1 MHVNLTSP
9 AYCISFLS
17 ILVAVTKIQ
26 TVRIFVK
33 SKLTVSLSRM
43 IQLLPKLSRLSLV
56 IILIPCF
63 CLKLEA
69 QQQNFKTRQRNL
81 KAKEQNIQSGS
92 SYSPAKVF
100 LPEFYQFPGNR
111 IRTAQGTPG
120 PDYWQNYVNYNLS
133 VVIDTALNTLIGSA
147 KLTYTNNSPDSLA
160 YLWLQLDQQTYKAD
174 ARSNFLNSTP
184 QGQHTAGYNFS
195 SVTVN
200 YNGQSFQATYI
211 IEDTRMQIRL
221 PRKLAPRG
229 STIQLNFKYSYDI
242 PGDFGNRTDFF
253 QTPHGKIYEIAQ
265 WYPRMCVYDDQRGWN
280 TLPFLGPGEF
290 YLEYGDIDYQITLPA
305 GILVAGSGELL
316 NEAEVL
322 SAKELKLL
330 NMARQSD
337 ETIMIRSAEDILKS
351 ESKYRKPDAGLKT
364 WHFVMV
370 NTRDVAFG
378 ASKAYIW
385 DAARINLPDGKKSL
399 AMSVYPIESAGSG
412 AWGRATEYLKK
423 SIEYFSATWY
433 PYPYPVAINEA
444 GTAGGMEYPGIVFDG
459 LTDKGKQ
466 LFWVT
471 AHEIGHNWFP
481 MIVGSDERRF
491 AWMDEGLNTFI
502 DIYASDEIN
511 KGEFAPKRDGEY
523 APGGGNPSDEVIPYT
538 TDPAAPTIM
547 TAADA
552 ISEKYRHPFA
562 YFKPAFG
569 LVLLREQILGKDRFD
584 YAFKAYIHTWA
595 FKHPAPD
602 DFFRSIENAGGE
614 DLSWFWLEWFYHN
627 WSLDQALAKAAYT
640 NHDYK
645 KGIDLSLLNLQQMV
659 MPVTL
664 EIMFK
669 DQTSQFIKIP
679 VETWLLHNKYDIHLP
694 TTKEVKSVT
703 LDPAHSLPDI
713 NRNNNTMSEIN

>member
-1 MHVNLTSP
+1 MIYSLNTKTRVFLVHVNLNSP

-33 SKLTVSLSRM
+33 SELTVSLNRM

-69 QQQNFKTRQRNL
+69 QQQNFKTRQRDL

-444 GTAGGMEYPGIVFDG
+444 GTAGGMEYPGIAFSAQVKEC
-459 LTDKGKQ
+459 TK
-466 LFWVT
+466 
-471 AHEIGHNWFP
+471 P
-481 MIVGSDERRF
+481 MRR
-491 AWMDEGLNTFI
+491 I
-502 DIYASDEIN
+502 
-511 KGEFAPKRDGEY
+511 
-523 APGGGNPSDEVIPYT
+523 
-538 TDPAAPTIM
+538 
-547 TAADA
+547 
-552 ISEKYRHPFA
+552 
-562 YFKPAFG
+562 
-569 LVLLREQILGKDRFD
+569 
-584 YAFKAYIHTWA
+584 
-595 FKHPAPD
+595 
-602 DFFRSIENAGGE
+602 
-614 DLSWFWLEWFYHN
+614 
-627 WSLDQALAKAAYT
+627 
-640 NHDYK
+640 
-645 KGIDLSLLNLQQMV
+645 
-659 MPVTL
+659 
-664 EIMFK
+664 
-669 DQTSQFIKIP
+669 
-679 VETWLLHNKYDIHLP
+679 
-694 TTKEVKSVT
+694 
-703 LDPAHSLPDI
+703 
-713 NRNNNTMSEIN
+713 RNNRISPAYLMSF